1 MGYGELDFSHCRKAP
16 QGSVHYF
23 STVGGQAAAERLRAR
38 AFPIVSHRAT
48 VGSGCTCTPPAASP
62 APSPPA
68 PSPPAPSPPP
78 RLLHA

>member
-23 STVGGQAAAERLRAR
+23 STVGGHAAAERLRAR

-48 VGSGCTCTPPAASP
+48 VGSGCTCTPAASP

-68 PSPPAPSPPP
+68 PSPPAPSRPP

>member
-23 STVGGQAAAERLRAR
+23 STVGGHAAAERLRAR

-48 VGSGCTCTPPAASP
+48 VGSGRS
-62 APSPPA
+62 
-68 PSPPAPSPPP
+68 
-78 RLLHA
+78 RRVL

>member
-23 STVGGQAAAERLRAR
+23 STVGGHAAAERLRAR
-38 AFPIVSHRAT
+38 AFPIVSRAT
-48 VGSGCTCTPPAASP
+48 DAPGCTCTP

>member
-23 STVGGQAAAERLRAR
+23 STVGGHAAAERLRAR

-48 VGSGCTCTPPAASP
+48 VGSGSVQEGVVCGLAVGRKGMRERATPPSCTTP
-62 APSPPA
+62 
-68 PSPPAPSPPP
+68 
-78 RLLHA
+78 HV